1 MKHKFVKPI
10 ERFLLIISAILIAVS
25 MYFIGNMTALESQSS
40 EIQIIYPDAIAIQ
53 SDKIDNNPEN
63 SKTNTEIQKDNI
75 VKPNSNQSQII
86 ASKNGKRYYYKNCGG
101 INRIKTENRI
111 YFETEQQAEAKGLT
125 LASGCKK
132 L

>member
-53 SDKIDNNPEN
+53 SDKIDKNPEN

-75 VKPNSNQSQII
+75 VKPNSNQGQII

-101 INRIKTENRI
+101 VNRIKTENRI

>member
-10 ERFLLIISAILIAVS
+10 ERFLLIMSAILVAVS
-25 MYFIGNMTALESQSS
+25 MYFIGNMTALESQSN
-40 EIQIIYPDAIAIQ
+40 EIQIIYPDAIALDSNQ
-53 SDKIDNNPEN
+53 SNKKAEASNI
-63 SKTNTEIQKDNI
+63 NTEIQKDVI
-75 VKPNSNQSQII
+75 SKSNSNQGQII

-101 INRIKTENRI
+101 VNRIKTENRI
-111 YFETEQQAEAKGLT
+111 YFETEQQAESKGLT

>member
-1 MKHKFVKPI
+1 
-10 ERFLLIISAILIAVS
+10 
-25 MYFIGNMTALESQSS
+25 MYFIGNMTALESQSN
-40 EIQIIYPDAIAIQ
+40 EIQIIYPDDIALEPNQ
-53 SDKIDNNPEN
+53 NNVKVEDL
-63 SKTNTEIQKDNI
+63 KVNTEIKDDKISNT
-75 VKPNSNQSQII
+75 NSNQGQII

>member
-1 MKHKFVKPI
+1 MKYKFVKPI
-10 ERFLLIISAILIAVS
+10 ERILLIISAILIAGC
-25 MYFIGNMTALESQSS
+25 MYFIGNMTALESRSS
-40 EIQIIYPDAIAIQ
+40 EIQIIYPEAIAIQ
-53 SDKIDNNPEN
+53 SDKNIEN
-63 SKTNTEIQKDNI
+63 SKTNTEIQKDNV
-75 VKPNSNQSQII
+75 VKPNSNQGQII

-101 INRIKTENRI
+101 VNRIKIENRI